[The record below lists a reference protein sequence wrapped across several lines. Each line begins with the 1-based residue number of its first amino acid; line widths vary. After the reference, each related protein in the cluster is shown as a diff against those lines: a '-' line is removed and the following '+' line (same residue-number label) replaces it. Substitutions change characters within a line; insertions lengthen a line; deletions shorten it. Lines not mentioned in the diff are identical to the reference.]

1 MNTLKIKTIGD
12 THVGQRRTN
21 NEDNLLLGRD
31 LVKKDWSLS
40 SSDIIEV
47 GALGTLLLV
56 ADGMG
61 GAAAGDVASTLA
73 INSVK
78 DIFSDMNALPEDDDS
93 ILELLGNIIYNAHH
107 TVVNGSIDHPERQGM
122 GTTLVIGLIVGIK
135 LYLAWSGD
143 SRAYRYSKNGVP
155 AKNSYDTDNLE
166 LLTSDH
172 SMVWEMVEKGK
183 LTAEQARVHPN
194 SNIITQSL
202 GDAMHTPSPDGRIIQ
217 LRKGD
222 RIVLC
227 SDGLNSML
235 PDFEI
240 ESILSTVEETSE
252 TCEKLIWLA
261 NNAGGADNITVIV
274 ADVVDGP
281 IGFIAKEEEK
291 PPKKRKSITT
301 KQVLFDE
308 KETIKKPVKRGRLMP
323 AVLTALSFLLVGIGV
338 WQFSSNNWFS
348 KKGEGTVQTNI
359 KKVIGEIGDPK
370 EIDPLLAEKGRAKE
384 YVLLVDSLR
393 AISYKKFASA
403 EKIDQLFSDFD
414 LSNRNSQI
422 AISEFTETEDYAQ
435 IENQLDELD
444 VISTKLLAEFK
455 KPRIIPK
462 KPKQSIT
469 TKTISKYSIRLPEWE
484 KEYKSLLNRK
494 VKVCQQCNEM
504 TVADKTALN
513 LLLQQCES
521 LTNIFYT
528 VYDWKTA
535 LFLTSNTE
543 LLQANFSTISNK
555 VYDLE
560 QGLIELLKAT
570 NSTNTETNTEIEK
583 DTITKQQIESK
594 IDSIPLNNSSTKDSI
609 ILETPI
615 ERDTSN
621 QKNN

>member
-1 MNTLKIKTIGD
+1 MNTLKLKITGD

-31 LVKKDWSLS
+31 LVKKDWSLIS
-40 SSDIIEV
+40 SEIVELNN
-47 GALGTLLLV
+47 LGSLLVV

-61 GAAAGDVASTLA
+61 GAAAGDVASTLVVNQ
-73 INSVK
+73 IK
-78 DIFSDMNALPEDDDS
+78 EIFSDLEELPKGDDT
-93 ILELLGNIIYNAHH
+93 ILDFLGNVIFNAHH
-107 TVVNGSIDHPERQGM
+107 TVVNGTINRPERSGM
-122 GTTLVIGLIVGIK
+122 GTTLVIGLIANTK

-143 SRAYRYSKNGVP
+143 SRAYRYSKIGVP
-155 AKNSYDTDNLE
+155 RTKSYDTDNLE

-202 GDAMHTPSPDGRIIQ
+202 GDPMNMPAPDGRIIQ

-308 KETIKKPVKRGRLMP
+308 EKKIKKPVKKGRLMP
-323 AVLTALSFLLVGIGV
+323 AVLAALSAVLIGIGI
-338 WQFSSNNWFS
+338 WHFGNTNNWFN
-348 KKGEGTVQTNI
+348 KNKAGTVQT
-359 KKVIGEIGDPK
+359 KKAVGKISDTK
-370 EIDPLLAEKGRAKE
+370 EIDPLLAEKERAKN

-403 EKIDQLFSDFD
+403 NKIDQLFSDFD

-422 AISEFTETEDYAQ
+422 SISEFPKTEDYAH
-435 IENQLDELD
+435 IENQINELG
-444 VISTKLLAEFK
+444 VISTKLLAEFNNP
-455 KPRIIPK
+455 KPVAKRPK
-462 KPKQSIT
+462 SST
-469 TKTISKYSIRLPEWE
+469 TKAIAKYSIKLPEWE

-504 TVADKTALN
+504 TLVDKTELN
-513 LLLQQCES
+513 KLLQQCES
-521 LTNIFYT
+521 LTNYFYE

-535 LFLTSNTE
+535 LFLTNNTE
-543 LLQANFSTISNK
+543 ILETNFSKISNK
-555 VYDLE
+555 VYATE
-560 QGLIELLKAT
+560 QGLVQLLAATKAT
-570 NSTNTETNTEIEK
+570 DTKIATEVEN
-583 DTITKQQIESK
+583 DTISKQQIASK
-594 IDSIPLNNSSTKDSI
+594 IDSIPVKNINTNDSIKSTK
-609 ILETPI
+609 PI